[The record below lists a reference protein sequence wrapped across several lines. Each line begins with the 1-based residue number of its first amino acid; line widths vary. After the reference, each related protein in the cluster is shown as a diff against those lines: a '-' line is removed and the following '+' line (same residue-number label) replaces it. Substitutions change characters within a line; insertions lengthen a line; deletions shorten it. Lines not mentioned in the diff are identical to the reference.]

1 MVRSFNRKKIREKA
15 LVQKQEDPGVP
26 EIFLSSI
33 ITTIQESDY
42 LRAPA
47 YFIGTQAPSCLLLAT
62 HC

>member
-1 MVRSFNRKKIREKA
+1 MVC
-15 LVQKQEDPGVP
+15 LQKQEDSGTP
-26 EIFLSSI
+26 EIFLCE
-33 ITTIQESDY
+33 ESENGSKELDY